1 MVKYR
6 FEQIAINSTEKK
18 KPVEEDRFTYLGLE
32 HLDSGSLK
40 VTRFGSEVAPIGEKL
55 VMHKGDVLFGKRR
68 AYQKKVAIAPFD
80 GIFSAHGMVLRP
92 REDVIDKSFFPLFIS
107 SDYFLDAAI
116 KISVGS
122 LSPTIN
128 WRDLKTLEF
137 ELPDLAT
144 QRKLAETLWSINDT
158 METYKKLIAATDE
171 LVKSQFMELFGD
183 PVTNTQGREVR
194 PFKDFML
201 DIRYGTSQPPT
212 FNELGEFKF
221 IRATNIKAGRITEN
235 GMLRISADEAAKI
248 EKCRL
253 NGNEIIIVRS
263 GANTGDTCVVTDEY
277 RDQYRNRIP
286 AILQAVDAIVL
297 TGVIDDS
304 IEINFNVNQIQEEK
318 KKIEFLTQNPDCTD
332 EVFELEDHNMLKGQ
346 IGIIGLDNLSLG
358 SRFSSLFACSW
369 DKIDCALMTLGNYGQ
384 QERNKWRYQFASK
397 SLQYAWDELFHKS
410 ANAGFENTHT
420 ILVELLKS
428 KESFDDGILDGII
441 SAFLAQCEKDNL
453 YPWNYYYV
461 KYPVFRPGSY
471 GKMSNDDVV
480 NKPYMFSV
488 MQTKTQWSQNT
499 YMPYLKEADDD
510 HLSRDEMGQYLV
522 YDDVYIVCENNSYG
536 VYRNDDDSLTDTVTI
551 SQNEAGIDTEDRIIK
566 LKKYIANMK

>member
-1 MVKYR
+1 MAKYR

-144 QRKLAETLWSINDT
+144 QRKLAETLWSINET
-158 METYKKLIAATDE
+158 MEAYKKLISATDE
-171 LVKSQFMELFGD
+171 LVKSQFMEQFGD

-212 FNELGEFKF
+212 FSEFGEFKF

-235 GMLRISADEAAKI
+235 DMLRISADEATKI

-277 RDQYRNRIP
+277 CNQYAGYDIIITLNLEIANP
-286 AILQAVDAIVL
+286 VFFNELMNTHYMQAIIKPL
-297 TGVIDDS
+297 TVRAAQPH
-304 IEINFNVNQIQEEK
+304 INSEQVQNLPMLVVPLPEQERFAAFVRQSDK
-318 KKIEFLTQNPDCTD
+318 SK
-332 EVFELEDHNMLKGQ
+332 FELEKA
-346 IGIIGLDNLSLG
+346 LS
-358 SRFSSLFACSW
+358 
-369 DKIDCALMTLGNYGQ
+369 
-384 QERNKWRYQFASK
+384 
-397 SLQYAWDELFHKS
+397 ELT
-410 ANAGFENTHT
+410 A
-420 ILVELLKS
+420 
-428 KESFDDGILDGII
+428 
-441 SAFLAQCEKDNL
+441 
-453 YPWNYYYV
+453 
-461 KYPVFRPGSY
+461 
-471 GKMSNDDVV
+471 
-480 NKPYMFSV
+480 
-488 MQTKTQWSQNT
+488 T
-499 YMPYLKEADDD
+499 YK
-510 HLSRDEMGQYLV
+510 
-522 YDDVYIVCENNSYG
+522 
-536 VYRNDDDSLTDTVTI
+536 
-551 SQNEAGIDTEDRIIK
+551 RIIAEN
-566 LKKYIANMK
+566 LG

>member
-1 MVKYR
+1 MAKYR

-277 RDQYRNRIP
+277 RDQYAGYDIIVTLNLEIANP
-286 AILQAVDAIVL
+286 VFFNELMNTHYMQAIIKPLTVRAAQPHINSEQVQNLPMLVVPLQ
-297 TGVIDDS
+297 
-304 IEINFNVNQIQEEK
+304 EQEQFATFVRQSDK
-318 KKIEFLTQNPDCTD
+318 SKFAALSCS
-332 EVFELEDHNMLKGQ
+332 
-346 IGIIGLDNLSLG
+346 NLNLW
-358 SRFSSLFACSW
+358 SSLA
-369 DKIDCALMTLGNYGQ
+369 M
-384 QERNKWRYQFASK
+384 
-397 SLQYAWDELFHKS
+397 
-410 ANAGFENTHT
+410 
-420 ILVELLKS
+420 
-428 KESFDDGILDGII
+428 
-441 SAFLAQCEKDNL
+441 
-453 YPWNYYYV
+453 
-461 KYPVFRPGSY
+461 
-471 GKMSNDDVV
+471 
-480 NKPYMFSV
+480 
-488 MQTKTQWSQNT
+488 
-499 YMPYLKEADDD
+499 
-510 HLSRDEMGQYLV
+510 
-522 YDDVYIVCENNSYG
+522 
-536 VYRNDDDSLTDTVTI
+536 
-551 SQNEAGIDTEDRIIK
+551 
-566 LKKYIANMK
+566 

>member
-1 MVKYR
+1 MAKYR

-144 QRKLAETLWSINDT
+144 QRKLAETLWSINET
-158 METYKKLIAATDE
+158 MEAYKKLISATDE

-277 RDQYRNRIP
+277 RDQYAGYDIIVTLNLEIANP
-286 AILQAVDAIVL
+286 VFFNELMNTHYMQAIIKPLTVRAAQPHINSEQVQNLPMLVVPLQ
-297 TGVIDDS
+297 
-304 IEINFNVNQIQEEK
+304 EQEQFATFVRQSDK
-318 KKIEFLTQNPDCTD
+318 SK
-332 EVFELEDHNMLKGQ
+332 FELEKA
-346 IGIIGLDNLSLG
+346 LS
-358 SRFSSLFACSW
+358 
-369 DKIDCALMTLGNYGQ
+369 
-384 QERNKWRYQFASK
+384 
-397 SLQYAWDELFHKS
+397 ELT
-410 ANAGFENTHT
+410 A
-420 ILVELLKS
+420 
-428 KESFDDGILDGII
+428 
-441 SAFLAQCEKDNL
+441 
-453 YPWNYYYV
+453 
-461 KYPVFRPGSY
+461 
-471 GKMSNDDVV
+471 
-480 NKPYMFSV
+480 
-488 MQTKTQWSQNT
+488 T
-499 YMPYLKEADDD
+499 YK
-510 HLSRDEMGQYLV
+510 
-522 YDDVYIVCENNSYG
+522 
-536 VYRNDDDSLTDTVTI
+536 
-551 SQNEAGIDTEDRIIK
+551 RIIAEN
-566 LKKYIANMK
+566 LG